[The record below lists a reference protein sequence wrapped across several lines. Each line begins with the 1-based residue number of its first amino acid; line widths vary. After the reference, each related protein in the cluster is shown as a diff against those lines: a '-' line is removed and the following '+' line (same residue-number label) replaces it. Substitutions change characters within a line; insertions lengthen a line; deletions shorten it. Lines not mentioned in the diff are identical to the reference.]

1 MAQWVKDLVL
11 SLQWLRLLLWC
22 GPHPWPRNFCMPWVR
37 TKKKYICILWSL
49 VFWNSTMVFFF
60 LFSFFSQWHFCMWVF
75 FGLGM
80 CMYTACV
87 SALSSPSVLS
97 HFQWCLDFPIAEFF
111 WSSAVLITFL
121 LGAPN
126 AQLMSQLSFLCWVNY
141 GSHILTFSLLPSH
154 NFQ

>member
-1 MAQWVKDLVL
+1 
-11 SLQWLRLLLWC
+11 
-22 GPHPWPRNFCMPWVR
+22 
-37 TKKKYICILWSL
+37 
-49 VFWNSTMVFFF
+49 MVFFF

-141 GSHILTFSLLPSH
+141 GSHILTFSLLPSSLSWIYGFFFIKIFFFVFSGLH
-154 NFQ
+154 LGQNQGCSCQPTPQPQ